1 MSKLNANAKEFKPR
15 FPPLNEEEGDDVIF
29 IIRKGKVEEV
39 KLEDR
44 TPRSSEYRL
53 NALKA
58 EKAVEP
64 KVYVN
69 HFFGWTFTQI
79 ADFLRSAHRDQML
92 DILYEAMRQK
102 SHLTIFGVLLLY
114 AIQKGVY
121 AYHCFDRT
129 REAFNRFFGLDS
141 EHYREILEREI
152 RWAEKTARLK

>member
-15 FPPLNEEEGDDVIF
+15 AALLNEEEGDDVIF

-44 TPRSSEYRL
+44 IPRSTEYRL
-53 NALKA
+53 NVMKA
-58 EKAVEP
+58 EKPAEL

-69 HFFGWTFTQI
+69 HFFGWTFTQV
-79 ADFLRSAHRDQML
+79 ADFLRSAHGDQML
-92 DILYEAMRQK
+92 DILYEEMSQK
-102 SHLTIFGVLLLY
+102 SHLTVFGALLLY

-129 REAFNRFFGLDS
+129 REAFNRFFGQ
-141 EHYREILEREI
+141 EAEQYREILEREI

>member
-1 MSKLNANAKEFKPR
+1 MSKLNPNAKEFTPR
-15 FPPLNEEEGDDVIF
+15 VQEDGGDVIF

-44 TPRSSEYRL
+44 SRESEYRL
-53 NALKA
+53 NVLKA
-58 EKAVEP
+58 EKPAP
-64 KVYVN
+64 IKVYVN

-102 SHLTIFGVLLLY
+102 SHLTVFGALLLY

-121 AYHCFDRT
+121 AYHCIDRT
-129 REAFNRFFGLDS
+129 REAFNRFFGQDS
-141 EHYREILEREI
+141 DVYREILEREI
-152 RWAEKTARLK
+152 RWAEKTAKGN